1 MASFRVR
8 RERRSGVGKWKLKK
22 LVWVDPFPW
31 IPGTHPEKLLFA
43 ALYRRGIYFRFQ
55 GDFPKADKKV
65 FPILQDRDFKPD
77 FIVPEYKI
85 IFDPYGD
92 FAHSQPRSFGQMG
105 KDGKWVPGADVW
117 KQVYYESKGYEFIH
131 VWTSD
136 LERFGADWML
146 EQSERLRHPP
156 KFRLT
161 DPIDI
166 AAKPVGYFLGPNL
179 GLGANSTAI
188 ANHLRAKPHH
198 LSVRVGQRRLKR
210 GR

>member
-1 MASFRVR
+1 MTLRVR
-8 RERRSGVGKWKLKK
+8 RERAGHRGFRLKQP
-22 LVWVDPFPW
+22 VWVDPFPF

-55 GDFPKADKKV
+55 DDFPIADKHK

-85 IFDPYGD
+85 IYDPYGD
-92 FAHSQPRSFGQMG
+92 FAHSQPRSFG
-105 KDGKWVPGADVW
+105 KYLPDGTYIPGADVW

-131 VWTSD
+131 PWTS
-136 LERFGADWML
+136 EIEKYGADWMID
-146 EQSERLRHPP
+146 QSQRIHHAPQF
-156 KFRLT
+156 KLT
-161 DPIDI
+161 DPLDI
-166 AAKPVGYFLGPNL
+166 AAKPTGYRLGPNL

-188 ANHLRAKPHH
+188 ANHLRAKPHPKTM
-198 LSVRVGQRRLKR
+198 RVGQRKLKR